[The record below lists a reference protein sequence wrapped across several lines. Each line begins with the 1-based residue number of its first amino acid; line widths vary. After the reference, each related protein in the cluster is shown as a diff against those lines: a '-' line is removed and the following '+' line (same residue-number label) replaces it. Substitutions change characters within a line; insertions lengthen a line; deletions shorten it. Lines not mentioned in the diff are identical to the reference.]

1 MTITLTGLLV
11 LLIIAAICGAIGRAI
26 GGGTRG
32 GFMMSVVIGFLG
44 ALVGMF
50 VANELGLPQVLAVA
64 IDGHPFPL
72 FWSIIGGA
80 LLVAIVNLFTRRTL
94 WSRRWRYH

>member
-11 LLIIAAICGAIGRAI
+11 LLVIAGICGAIGRAI

-32 GFMMSVVIGFLG
+32 GFMVSIAIGFLG
-44 ALVGMF
+44 ALVGMLA
-50 VANELGLPQVLAVA
+50 ANALRLPEILALSV
-64 IDGHPFPL
+64 DGRPFPL

-80 LLVAIVNLFTRRTL
+80 LLVAVVNMFTRRSA
-94 WSRRWRYH
+94 WGRWRYH

>member
-1 MTITLTGLLV
+1 MAHAAVYLV
-11 LLIIAAICGAIGRAI
+11 
-26 GGGTRG
+26 
-32 GFMMSVVIGFLG
+32 SVAIGFLG

-50 VANELGLPQVLAVA
+50 VANELGLPRVLSVA

-80 LLVAIVNLFTRRTL
+80 LLVALVNLFSRRTM
-94 WSRRWRYH
+94 WGRWRYH

>member
-1 MTITLTGLLV
+1 MTITLTGLLL

-32 GFMMSVVIGFLG
+32 GFLVSIAVGFLG

-50 VANELGLPQVLAVA
+50 VASELGLPQVLAVS
-64 IDGHPFPL
+64 IDGRPFPL

-80 LLVAIVNLFTRRTL
+80 LLVALVNLFSRRTV
-94 WSRRWRYH
+94 WGRWRYH